1 MVLGG
6 RLSVPPETLVG
17 LRRRLDTLPERHPN
31 LSSDLIVCSEIT
43 RDFIELE
50 RFSTGLNREGI
61 PIGVDF

>member
-43 RDFIELE
+43 RDFIELD
-50 RFSTGLNREGI
+50 I
-61 PIGVDF
+61 P